1 MHSSRRSPAAVA
13 RCRAAH
19 RPISPSSPLAQPCRI
34 EHDTELLGP
43 AGKQHALGLLGWAE
57 VPIASCA
64 RTCTRRHPDCAAR
77 ATAGR
82 ARSCCC
88 CCCCCCCRWHA
99 AAAAAAA
106 APHIPPGGPQPP
118 GATSEHTGARTPS
131 RPRSVR
137 HHAPATSESAI
148 SPLPGLGQTIRS
160 SLSASGAGDAQGTA
174 KAKDSRTT
182 RAARL
187 RNVRQRA
194 PIRPRG
200 GGRHKGAC
208 EGGERDWDG
217 VFCSSPVS
225 PGPWATPRRS
235 AASSATK
242 TRRLSAT
249 DSRRRPRFAPGSSG
263 KEE

>member
-1 MHSSRRSPAAVA
+1 M
-13 RCRAAH
+13 RAHMCTRPAH
-19 RPISPSSPLAQPCRI
+19 RRR
-34 EHDTELLGP
+34 
-43 AGKQHALGLLGWAE
+43 
-57 VPIASCA
+57 A
-64 RTCTRRHPDCAAR
+64 RTTADRAR
-77 ATAGR
+77 AF
-82 ARSCCC
+82 CC

-99 AAAAAAA
+99 PPASAAA
-106 APHIPPGGPQPP
+106 APPIPPGTPQPP
-118 GATSEHTGARTPS
+118 GATSESPGGSNPVVPS
-131 RPRSVR
+131 SVCR
-137 HHAPATSESAI
+137 HAHATSERAI

-174 KAKDSRTT
+174 KHGQQAKDSRTT

-217 VFCSSPVS
+217 FFCSSPVS